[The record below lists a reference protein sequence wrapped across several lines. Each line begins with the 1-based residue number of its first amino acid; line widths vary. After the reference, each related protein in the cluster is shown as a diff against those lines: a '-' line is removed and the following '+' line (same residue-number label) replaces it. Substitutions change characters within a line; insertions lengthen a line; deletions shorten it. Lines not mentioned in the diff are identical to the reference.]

1 MLNSP
6 CTIHLYVKIKQMCI
20 RQTGTHPRYLSRQ
33 LSKQRRARTHTVQPA
48 ALCSIL
54 SSCLHVPAVSGVTA
68 VFSLALTLSLIWVNS
83 SYPLKCYYSSDWLPG
98 GSWSILTASELS
110 YGEKQSLVLT
120 RGNKK
125 EKKRLWTHIANS
137 KHSQGHKLAGS
148 LLVLY
153 SIRILNNLDR

>member
-1 MLNSP
+1 
-6 CTIHLYVKIKQMCI
+6 MCI

-33 LSKQRRARTHTVQPA
+33 LSKQSRARTHTVQPA

-120 RGNKK
+120 QGNQTSPTKSIAMA
-125 EKKRLWTHIANS
+125 THLQDLYWSCIVLEFLTILISNANS
-137 KHSQGHKLAGS
+137 SQDTRKVGS
-148 LLVLY
+148 E
-153 SIRILNNLDR
+153 DEGMQ